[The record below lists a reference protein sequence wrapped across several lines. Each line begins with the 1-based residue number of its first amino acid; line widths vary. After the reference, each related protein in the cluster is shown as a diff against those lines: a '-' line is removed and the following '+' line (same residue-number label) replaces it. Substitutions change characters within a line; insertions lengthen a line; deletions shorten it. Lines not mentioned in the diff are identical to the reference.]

1 MNDISFSLGKNDL
14 VLVSDEDNLV
24 GACKRR
30 LGCLLDSPYIYD
42 GYGSELETLIGLKK
56 SDINLELIE
65 QETVNTLLQ
74 DNRISSVSAN
84 ADYTLDG
91 VRIEINIVYNDGD
104 ELSFVYES
112 NNEE

>member
-1 MNDISFSLGKNDL
+1 MNDISFSLSKNDL
-14 VLVSDEDNLV
+14 VLVSDEDNII
-24 GACKRR
+24 GACERR
-30 LGCLLDSPYIYD
+30 LGCLLNSPYIYD

-56 SDINLELIE
+56 SDVNLELIE

-74 DNRISSVSAN
+74 DDRINSVVAD

-91 VRIEINIVYNDGD
+91 VSIEISIVYNDSD
-104 ELSFVYES
+104 ELSFVYEL